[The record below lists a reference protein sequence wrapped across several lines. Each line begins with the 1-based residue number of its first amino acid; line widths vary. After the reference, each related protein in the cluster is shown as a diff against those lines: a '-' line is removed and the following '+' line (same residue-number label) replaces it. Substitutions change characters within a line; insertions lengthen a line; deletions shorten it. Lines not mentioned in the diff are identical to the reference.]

1 MATTA
6 VQFQDLEEAEVA
18 YNRVKAE
25 IEALNVTDL
34 AALNVDIVSATSIA
48 LGVADR
54 IFTFRDRMA
63 KLPEFEIRHI
73 DSLVDYAKAAWY
85 LYVTNLPVP
94 EPADAANLIEE
105 VAELRAKLLMWAAP
119 LVFAGKFEESAI
131 ARIKEGSGNKDA
143 PSDLVAL
150 VGLYRSKWEEIKS
163 MCGVTEEDLV
173 RGAQIGPAVFAVIS
187 RREAKSS
194 ASTPEGSLRVRRAWT
209 LLDRAYAQCRRAL
222 QFLRAEEGDA
232 DLIAPSLR
240 KNSGARSSSDTSQ
253 PVPPSN
259 VAASGGVAAPGGVA
273 PVAPAP
279 SPPTGPVVGTGSP
292 FPPRP

>member
-1 MATTA
+1 MAATT

-25 IEALNVTDL
+25 IEALNATDL
-34 AALNVDIVSATSIA
+34 AAFNVDVVSATSIA

-54 IFTFRDRMA
+54 IVTFRERMA
-63 KLPEFEIRHI
+63 KLPEFEIRHL
-73 DSLVDYAKAAWY
+73 DRLVDYAKAAWY

-94 EPADAANLIEE
+94 EAGDAANLIEE
-105 VAELRAKLLMWAAP
+105 VSKLRAKLLMWAAP

-163 MCGVTEEDLV
+163 MCGVTEEDLT
-173 RGAQIGPAVFAVIS
+173 RGAQIGPAVFALVS
-187 RREAKSS
+187 RREATTST
-194 ASTPEGSLRVRRAWT
+194 STPEGNLRVRRAWT
-209 LLDRAYAQCRRAL
+209 LLDRAYTQCRRAL

-232 DLIAPSLR
+232 DLIAPNLR
-240 KNSGARSSSDTSQ
+240 KNSGTRSSSDKAE
-253 PVPPSN
+253 PVPPPN
-259 VAASGGVAAPGGVA
+259 VAPPVGVA
-273 PVAPAP
+273 PAVTAPP
-279 SPPTGPVVGTGSP
+279 LSTGPVVGAGSP
-292 FPPRP
+292 FAPRP